1 MICSGL
7 LNKMSRLFLIL
18 VFSSALFLPL
28 RMAQAAEDIAL
39 VAHPG
44 VPVDNLSFVQARK
57 ILLGN
62 HQYWSPDLRV
72 TLLIRAPVSPER
84 DIILKKFYQMS
95 EPQFRQHWISKIFR
109 AETTSGPKVVFSS
122 DMALELLVLIP
133 GSITF
138 VKADQVPKGLKVIQ
152 IDGRLPGDPGYSLQ

>member
-1 MICSGL
+1 MVPSGL
-7 LNKMSRLFLIL
+7 LKKMSRLLLIPGFLL
-18 VFSSALFLPL
+18 AFFLLSAV
-28 RMAQAAEDIAL
+28 AQATEDIAL
-39 VAHPG
+39 VAHPA

-72 TLLIRAPVSPER
+72 TLLIRAPVAPER
-84 DIILKKFYQMS
+84 DIILEKFYQMS

-109 AETTSGPKVVFSS
+109 AEATSGPKVVFSS

-138 VKADQVPKGLKVIQ
+138 VRADEVPKGLKVIQ
-152 IDGRLPGDPGYSLQ
+152 IDGRLPGEPGYSLQ

>member
-1 MICSGL
+1 MCL
-7 LNKMSRLFLIL
+7 FKKASRLLVMTGVLVGIL
-18 VFSSALFLPL
+18 
-28 RMAQAAEDIAL
+28 MTGGKAQAAGDIAL

-72 TLLIRAPVSPER
+72 TLLIRAPIARER
-84 DIILKKFYQMS
+84 DILLKKFYQMS

-122 DMALELLVLIP
+122 EMALELLVLIP

-138 VKADQVPKGLKVIQ
+138 VKADQVPKGLKVIP
-152 IDGRLPGDPGYSLQ
+152 IDGYLPGETGYPLQ

>member
-1 MICSGL
+1 MSLSGL
-7 LNKMSRLFLIL
+7 LKTMRRLLLVTGFLW
-18 VFSSALFLPL
+18 VLFFQAGV
-28 RMAQAAEDIAL
+28 AQAAEDIAL
-39 VAHPG
+39 VAHPT

-72 TLLIRAPVSPER
+72 TLLIRAPVARER
-84 DIILKKFYQMS
+84 DLLLKKFYEMS

-138 VKADQVPKGLKVIQ
+138 VRADQVPKGLKVIQ